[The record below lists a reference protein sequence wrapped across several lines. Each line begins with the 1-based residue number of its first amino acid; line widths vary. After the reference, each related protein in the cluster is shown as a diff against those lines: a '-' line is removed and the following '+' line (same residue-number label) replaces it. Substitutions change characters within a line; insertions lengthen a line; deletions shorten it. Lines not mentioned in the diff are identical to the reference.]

1 VGKKKIL
8 DKFIGIGSEG
18 KAKRGKGGKKAR
30 RQGKTR
36 RSKQGKDMQGRGR
49 RGR

>member
-1 VGKKKIL
+1 MGKKKIL

-30 RQGKTR
+30 RQGETR
-36 RSKQGKDMQGRGR
+36 RSKVRTCKAGEGE
-49 RGR
+49 

>member
-1 VGKKKIL
+1 MGKKKFL

-30 RQGKTR
+30 QNTEEQAR
-36 RSKQGKDMQGRGR
+36 
-49 RGR
+49 